1 MYRMSKRFQFNKK
14 LHDLGIKIEEEIRPY
29 LDEFFDTKFEKRSND
44 VFDIIDF
51 TNKENIQVEIKG
63 RTCSSDAWEDT
74 IVTTS
79 KIIEAELEY
88 ELNPD
93 LEIYLFFVFT
103 DKTKYIKI
111 PRERADWKIK
121 FTGTF
126 GIKHFLIPVKD
137 LIDFEGVEIKSNR
150 DI

>member
-1 MYRMSKRFQFNKK
+1 MSKRFQFNHK
-14 LHDLGIKIEEEIRPY
+14 LHNLGIKIEEEIRPH
-29 LDEFFDTKFEKRSND
+29 LDEFFNTKFEKRSND

-63 RTCSSDAWEDT
+63 RTCSSDAWEET

-111 PRERADWKIK
+111 PRERADWKVK

-137 LIDFEGVEIKSNR
+137 LIEFEGVEIKSNR

>member
-1 MYRMSKRFQFNKK
+1 MSKRFQFNKK

>member
-1 MYRMSKRFQFNKK
+1 MSKRFQFNHK
-14 LHDLGIKIEEEIRPY
+14 LHNLGIKIEEEIRPH
-29 LDEFFDTKFEKRSND
+29 LDEFFNTKFEKRSND

-111 PRERADWKIK
+111 PRERADWKVI

-137 LIDFEGVEIKSNR
+137 LIEFEGVEIKSNR

>member
-1 MYRMSKRFQFNKK
+1 MSKRFQFNHK
-14 LHDLGIKIEEEIRPY
+14 LHNLGIKIEEEIRPH
-29 LDEFFDTKFEKRSND
+29 LDEFFNTKFEKRSND

-111 PRERADWKIK
+111 PRERADWKVK

-137 LIDFEGVEIKSNR
+137 LIEFEGVEIKSNR

>member
-1 MYRMSKRFQFNKK
+1 MSKRFQFNHK
-14 LHDLGIKIEEEIRPY
+14 LHNLGIKIEEEIRPH
-29 LDEFFDTKFEKRSND
+29 LDEFFNTKFEIRSND

-111 PRERADWKIK
+111 PRERADWKVK

-137 LIDFEGVEIKSNR
+137 LIEFEGVEIKSNR

>member
-1 MYRMSKRFQFNKK
+1 MSKRFQFNKK
-14 LHDLGIKIEEEIRPY
+14 LHDLGIKIEEEIRPH
-29 LDEFFDTKFEKRSND
+29 LDEFFNTKFEKRSND

-137 LIDFEGVEIKSNR
+137 LIEFEGVEIKSNR